1 MVAHLG
7 NLNPRCSGYPDFS
20 SYLHYKNNNP
30 HISHIC
36 YIWLII
42 NTFRESLSRIYLA
55 FTSQHMRKL
64 GKKGSLGGVLDS
76 LNTIEDRSDRRL

>member
-1 MVAHLG
+1 VQRYKKKLEQPNDSFSFLDGRLTTTSSTGGRSYRDKVNLIISVGEMVAHLG

-36 YIWLII
+36 YI
-42 NTFRESLSRIYLA
+42 
-55 FTSQHMRKL
+55 
-64 GKKGSLGGVLDS
+64 
-76 LNTIEDRSDRRL
+76 